1 MDCIRV
7 QPSNPWNRENDV
19 DYVKHV
25 RKTLEDAV
33 PNMKPTDELIQGIAD
48 LLEWNDACKAAG
60 SQDPAE

>member
-1 MDCIRV
+1 M
-7 QPSNPWNRENDV
+7 

-33 PNMKPTDELIQGIAD
+33 PNMKPTDVLIQGIAD

-60 SQDPAE
+60 SQEPAES